1 MPAEDDFHYRPEKCP
16 APGYVYTPWLAMTGG
31 GAEYQVGFTV
41 GQQAFYRLSGRQQV
55 MMFNVKV

>member
-1 MPAEDDFHYRPEKCP
+1 VARDDR
-16 APGYVYTPWLAMTGG
+16 G

-55 MMFNVKV
+55 MMFNVKFESSNNIWIRLVVLGE